1 MQQQNTIAFSKGNPL
16 QAMVGVARAM
26 ALPHEHPP
34 QRFPSFPALERT
46 AVMGFN
52 FPGPWGV
59 TSNRAILMRQAAY
72 PLWVEYDSPSFCY
85 TVDYTSRTLESEPK
99 WAANMDRFSLDAT
112 VANWSVGSRASAL
125 FASVV
130 YAGTSNAIMYPPF
143 GRDDTLGPTP
153 WTYVP
158 QGGHVCI
165 AITSN
170 MEAPDVV
177 DIVFD
182 RWGARGERSQYEMR
196 VVKTGPAHTT
206 LGFNYVSL
214 DNVWVRPSAIT
225 FGTFVGLASHAMR
238 ISLVVSSSVAVFN
251 GSAAAWGGTVNCAG
265 GPVALPIRPLLPF
278 TAPAEFANSSIPW
291 SNTRLTAV
299 GTLYTNVTKVLSKE
313 GTVLA
318 GRLSPEQVDV
328 WNFTQAHLTNLH
340 PAEKAY
346 LPLESGHY
354 TYCPPST
361 DLAAFWDYTLD
372 RTTTTP
378 SRPAAAPVVRLD
390 NTALVNCALFS
401 DQDAVDPTRLA
412 VNLDFHIEFR
422 TTSALW
428 QIGLSAMTLE
438 SLHQAQLSLVAA
450 GFFFPNKSHAA
461 ILNRIATWAK
471 AISPSVGLVSPLAGR
486 VLRKTSKAVIK
497 LTNAP
502 RTNVPATSAEGS
514 GIVSKKKDKKGDRPQ
529 DKKDKKAHNG
539 KR

>member
-1 MQQQNTIAFSKGNPL
+1 MQQNTIAFSKGNPL
-16 QAMVGVARAM
+16 QAMSGVARAM

-59 TSNRAILMRQAAY
+59 TTNKAILMRQAAY
-72 PLWVEYDSPSFCY
+72 PLWVEYDTPAFNY
-85 TVDYTSRTLESEPK
+85 TVDYTSRTLEQSFTPVSL
-99 WAANMDRFSLDAT
+99 DRFSLEAT
-112 VANWSVGSRASAL
+112 IANWNVGARASSL
-125 FASVV
+125 YPSVT
-130 YAGTSNAIMYPPF
+130 YAGTSNVAMYPPL

-153 WTYVP
+153 WTYIPV
-158 QGGHVCI
+158 GATVGLI
-165 AITSN
+165 ISGDA
-170 MEAPDVV
+170 EAPDVAGV
-177 DIVFD
+177 VFD
-182 RWGARGERSQYEMR
+182 RWGARGERSQYEL
-196 VVKTGPAHTT
+196 VAVKTAGGHTT
-206 LGFNYVSL
+206 MFFSYVSL
-214 DNVWVRPSAIT
+214 ENVWVRPTAMQ
-225 FGTFVGLASHAMR
+225 FGAFVAPANRKMR
-238 ISLVVSSSVAVFN
+238 ISIVVTSGTIVFP
-251 GSAAAWGGTVNCAG
+251 GSAAAFGGTATCNGA
-265 GPVALPIRPLLPF
+265 PVALPIRPLLPF
-278 TAPAEFANSSIPW
+278 TAPAEFANSSLPW

-299 GTLYTNVTKVLSKE
+299 ATLYTNVTKVLSKE

-372 RTTTTP
+372 RTTTSP
-378 SRPAAAPVVRLD
+378 SQPAPAPVVRLD
-390 NTALVNCALFS
+390 NTALVNCALFA
-401 DQDAVDPTRLA
+401 DQDSGDATRLA

-471 AISPSVGLVSPLAGR
+471 AISPSVGLVSPMAGR

-497 LTNAP
+497 MTNAP

-514 GIVSKKKDKKGDRPQ
+514 GIVSKKKGPKGEKPGGKTGKKPH
-529 DKKDKKAHNG
+529 AG
-539 KR
+539 KS